1 MPSSRRAAFTF
12 VDLLMVVCVIVVLL
26 ALLLPDLASIMDRG
40 RRLDCENRMRQ
51 IGVATSLFQT
61 NFHSFPGYWMPTSA
75 TKPTGSTWPLTLA
88 KQLGRDD
95 LWHAWTEGNGLPAT
109 LYWDNMVCPSNAP
122 KKLDAHWLSYV
133 VNCGL
138 YKNNKNIADGVC
150 FDQLAKPAGPKT
162 TSDSLRAGKGSA
174 KTLFATENTLD
185 IVSANT
191 DGWLQKTSAG
201 ALQFTGFC
209 WQAVNTPNA
218 AQQINVDKANP
229 KPPLPKTALTDYA
242 RPASNHPG
250 GVNVVFCDGHVQFLR
265 DDVKYSVYQLLM
277 ATDPKKADFPAGSAA
292 IGYTLKEGDY

>member
-1 MPSSRRAAFTF
+1 
-12 VDLLMVVCVIVVLL
+12 
-26 ALLLPDLASIMDRG
+26 
-40 RRLDCENRMRQ
+40 
-51 IGVATSLFQT
+51 
-61 NFHSFPGYWMPTSA
+61 MPTSA

-138 YKNNKNIADGVC
+138 YKNNKNGADGVC

-162 TSDSLRAGKGSA
+162 TSDSLRAGKGTA

-185 IVSANT
+185 IVFANT

-218 AQQINVDKANP
+218 AQQINGDKANP

-292 IGYTLKEGDY
+292 IRSLGVAVQPVSCPASQPFLPAPGLPGPPFGPAPSITSQTIFRLHADDDGRLGPKAPARGPNVVVPAHVKAAIRPGAC